1 MKKKTM
7 KGKRLCPIC
16 DNEPDED
23 EDTCPEYGSYVEE
36 PAYDAMDD
44 EDEE

>member
-1 MKKKTM
+1 MKT
-7 KGKRLCPIC
+7 
-16 DNEPDED
+16 ED
-23 EDTCPEYGSYVEE
+23 VCPECGSYVEE